1 MSSGKITNKIL
12 GRTKPSIPA
21 IINGLEI
28 TYYTMK
34 VHNVRECFIG
44 RNVRMFYWQKC

>member
-1 MSSGKITNKIL
+1 MSSGKIPNKIL
-12 GRTKPSIPA
+12 GRTKSSVPA

-34 VHNVRECFIG
+34 VHNVRDITL
-44 RNVRMFYWQKC
+44 